1 MSRVGKKPLIIPQ
14 GVTVNIEGQAVKV
27 TGSKGDLEYT
37 LPSSIEV
44 KVEGDILSVIRK
56 QEIKQVRSLHGTLA
70 RILENAIKGVSEGWS
85 KTLELVGT
93 GYRARLEGNSLVL
106 AIGFSH
112 PVKID
117 PPVGIG
123 FVIEENKI
131 IISGIDRHIVGQV
144 AANIR
149 AVRPPEPY
157 KGKGIKYIDEVIRRK
172 AGKAAKAAGG
182 GA

>member
-1 MSRVGKKPLIIPQ
+1 MSRIGKKPLTVPA
-14 GVTVNIEGQAVKV
+14 GVSVNIEGQAVKV
-27 TGSKGDLEYT
+27 TGAKGELEYT
-37 LPSSIEV
+37 LPSSIEI
-44 KVEGDILSVIRK
+44 KVEGDILSVSRK
-56 QEIKQVRSLHGTLA
+56 QEIKQVRSLHGTIA

-117 PPVGIG
+117 PPAGIV
-123 FVIEENKI
+123 FTTEENKI
-131 IISGIDRHIVGQV
+131 IVSGIDRHLVGQV
-144 AANIR
+144 AANVR

-157 KGKGIKYIDEVIRRK
+157 KGKGIKYIDEYVRRK
-172 AGKAAKAAGG
+172 AGKTAKTATAA
-182 GA
+182 